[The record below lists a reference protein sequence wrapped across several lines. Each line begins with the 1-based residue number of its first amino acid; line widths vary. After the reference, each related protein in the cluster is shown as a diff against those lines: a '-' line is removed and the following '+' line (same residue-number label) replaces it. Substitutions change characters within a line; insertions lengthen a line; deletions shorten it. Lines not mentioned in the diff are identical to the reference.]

1 MIYSVLESNMREAIA
16 NPDNQF
22 KDGSINWNFVDA
34 DAYHA
39 CHNLFKDSETFYEAF
54 HDIAEKIASAFKK
67 NGYAPIS
74 QTGSGKGGAGVSS
87 EWGEIF
93 KELNLTP
100 A

>member
-1 MIYSVLESNMREAIA
+1 MIYSILESNMREAIA

-54 HDIAEKIASAFKK
+54 HDIAEKIVNEMNPKT
-67 NGYAPIS
+67 N
-74 QTGSGKGGAGVSS
+74 
-87 EWGEIF
+87 EIQL
-93 KELNLTP
+93 EMEV
-100 A
+100 